1 MKHYANYLF
10 FIFLLFSFNSC
21 NKENNGNDWSP
32 PPSGDYFTCLIDGQR
47 FETQSSFNC
56 RDELFSYYSAGV
68 AGFEESYLAVSGIN
82 CDDADVVAIRM
93 SGVHPQVG
101 FFELTDSVIAD
112 SIFPVYSE
120 NLSTFYENLISG
132 FIQIDEFSL
141 RESPNG
147 DFGNFQGSFG
157 FVLRNDSLQTSVNIT
172 EGQFRFEVSNTSW

>member
-1 MKHYANYLF
+1 MKHPTKIFLF
-10 FIFLLFSFNSC
+10 FILICLSANSC
-21 NKENNGNDWSP
+21 KKDDDNDWSP

-68 AGFEESYLAVSGIN
+68 AGFDESYLLAYGRNCESGST
-82 CDDADVVAIRM
+82 VAIRM
-93 SGVHPQVG
+93 SDINPGTG
-101 FFELTDSVIAD
+101 YYDLTDTIIAD
-112 SIFPVYSE
+112 SSFPVYRIGYH
-120 NLSTFYENLISG
+120 THYETLESG

-172 EGQFRFEVSNTSW
+172 EGQFRFEVPNTSW